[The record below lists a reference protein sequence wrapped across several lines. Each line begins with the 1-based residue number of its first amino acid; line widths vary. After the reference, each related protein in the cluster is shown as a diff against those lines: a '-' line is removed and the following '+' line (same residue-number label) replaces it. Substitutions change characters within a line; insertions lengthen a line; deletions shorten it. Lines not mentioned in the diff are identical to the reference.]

1 MREHEKVRP
10 ARSKHPKIGIFT
22 LAGRTFSRKS
32 DWRGC
37 AGRVFSRKRRWMGGA
52 GRTFSR
58 KRGWRGCAGRAF
70 SRISSRVIL
79 LGELCRAVALV
90 VGPLLAV
97 LTLQCAATPYGWHGG
112 QPAQATI
119 HRVNVRMKGPKPPAV
134 GLSVATGCNVWRLG
148 AARRRSGVMFGW
160 LCSRVRTA
168 TPRPRPGGASHR

>member
-1 MREHEKVRP
+1 MPLEGVCW
-10 ARSKHPKIGIFT
+10 AS
-22 LAGRTFSRKS
+22 
-32 DWRGC
+32 
-37 AGRVFSRKRRWMGGA
+37 
-52 GRTFSR
+52 
-58 KRGWRGCAGRAF
+58 F

-160 LCSRVRTA
+160 LCSRGVQQ
-168 TPRPRPGGASHR
+168 RPARGRAGRHDIQQSDVLQSSLHGEH

>member
-1 MREHEKVRP
+1 MPLEGVCW
-10 ARSKHPKIGIFT
+10 AS
-22 LAGRTFSRKS
+22 
-32 DWRGC
+32 
-37 AGRVFSRKRRWMGGA
+37 
-52 GRTFSR
+52 
-58 KRGWRGCAGRAF
+58 F

-134 GLSVATGCNVWRLG
+134 GLSVATGCNVWGLG